1 MMRNM
6 KSFKIQVTTLAIA
19 SFLSV
24 SAQAGPSSDELG
36 TCFVQ
41 STSGKDRVTLVR
53 WIFNTISMNPRVKD
67 ITSSTLKSREESSK
81 EMALLYERLVFTDC
95 QQETLSAIRDDGYES
110 LALGFKRLGEMAV
123 NELMLDPAVQNETGA
138 LEKYLD
144 MNKWNSLP
152 SENKK

>member
-1 MMRNM
+1 M

-41 STSGKDRVTLVR
+41 STSGKDRVTLVM

-67 ITSSTLKSREESSK
+67 ITISIMTINLMV
-81 EMALLYERLVFTDC
+81 MAYH
-95 QQETLSAIRDDGYES
+95 Q
-110 LALGFKRLGEMAV
+110 
-123 NELMLDPAVQNETGA
+123 
-138 LEKYLD
+138 
-144 MNKWNSLP
+144 LP
-152 SENKK
+152 